1 MMMNCSMQQM
11 KVTQLSPNITL
22 KLIIRLVS
30 VEISKLEAADHLELL
45 NLSEQ
50 LAQVERELAHQQS
63 ENNNLDQILAE

>member
-1 MMMNCSMQQM
+1 MMNCSMQQM
-11 KVTQLSPNITL
+11 KVTQLSPHITL

>member
-1 MMMNCSMQQM
+1 MMNCSMQQM